1 MVTAVFLNC
10 VMLILYMHLQLAVA
24 EARHAGLQGALVVV
38 LRSMMGQERGTREE
52 LGHLAAELD
61 ASLSAQIDSSCHCS
75 CNFLAE
81 AGILGGDG
89 LRTGPPKPCRW
100 AEFPIDS

>member
-1 MVTAVFLNC
+1 
-10 VMLILYMHLQLAVA
+10 MLSFCMRLQLAVA
-24 EARHAGLQGALVVV
+24 DARHAGLQGALVVV

-61 ASLSAQIDSSCHCS
+61 ASLSAQTDSSCHCS

-100 AEFPIDS
+100 ADIPMKS